1 MMALSGPKILVVE
14 DEEGIRQM
22 LGYLLMREGYRL
34 TEAVDANQTLRELKR
49 DLPDLILVDWM
60 LPGMSGIDLLRV
72 LKSRAATRDIPV
84 IMLTVRAEED
94 DRIQGLESG
103 ADDYVIKPFSNRELL
118 ARIKRVLTRAH
129 TAQAQ
134 DAAATSLRV
143 MGLELDLASMRV
155 TADGRE
161 LHLSLTE
168 FRLLQAFMENPD
180 RLLTRDIL
188 LDQVW
193 GVNSY
198 VGERTID
205 VYVRR
210 LRQALR
216 PVGMDELIHTLRGAG
231 YRFTPNP
238 IGGTEE

>member
-1 MMALSGPKILVVE
+1 MMASPGPRILVVE

-34 TEAVDANQTLRELKR
+34 IEAADANQAMRAIKEAP
-49 DLPDLILVDWM
+49 PDLVLVDWM

-94 DRIQGLESG
+94 DRVLGLESG
-103 ADDYVIKPFSNRELL
+103 MDDYVTKPFSNRELL
-118 ARIKRVLTRAH
+118 ARIKRVLARARR
-129 TAQAQ
+129 AQEPV
-134 DAAATSLRV
+134 TTNLRV
-143 MGLELDLASMRV
+143 MGLELDPASMRV

-161 LHLSLTE
+161 VRLSLTE
-168 FRLLQAFMENPD
+168 FRLLRTFMENPD

-216 PVGMDELIHTLRGAG
+216 PVGMGELIHTLRGAG

-238 IGGTEE
+238 VSGTGE

>member
-1 MMALSGPKILVVE
+1 MMATPRPRILVIE

-34 TEAVDANQTLRELKR
+34 IEAADANQAMRAIKEAP
-49 DLPDLILVDWM
+49 PDLVLVDWM

-72 LKSRAATRDIPV
+72 LKSRAATHDIPV

-94 DRIQGLESG
+94 DRVLGLESG
-103 ADDYVIKPFSNRELL
+103 VDDYVTKPFSNRELL
-118 ARIKRVLTRAH
+118 ARIKRVLARARR
-129 TAQAQ
+129 AQAPV
-134 DAAATSLRV
+134 TTNLRV
-143 MGLELDLASMRV
+143 MGLELDPASMRV
-155 TADGRE
+155 TAGGRE
-161 LHLSLTE
+161 LRLSLTE
-168 FRLLQAFMENPD
+168 FRLLRTFMENPD

-216 PVGMDELIHTLRGAG
+216 PVGMGELIHTLRGAG
-231 YRFTPNP
+231 YRFTPNLV
-238 IGGTEE
+238 GGMGE